1 MQQGKYHL
9 QIMTGYI
16 KKSIGLE
23 VKKGNYW
30 EESEGFILMKDRL
43 QTTQDAAKILQIA
56 GVAITEGQQ
65 GKHKVTV
72 DIDNATKQIRV
83 HAIATTF
90 V

>member
-9 QIMTGYI
+9 TITTGYI
-16 KKSIGLE
+16 KKTIGLE
-23 VKKGNYW
+23 VKKGTYW

-56 GVAITEGQQ
+56 GVTLAEGQQ

-72 DIDNATKQIRV
+72 DIDNATR
-83 HAIATTF
+83 
-90 V
+90 